1 MEQTCRRGRRGRQA
15 CSDYVFDDVKPSCPV
30 VCGLRMA
37 REEPRK
43 STIDILHRKTTVGE
57 HVHGR
62 PEKHLCADWSEADH
76 HKVPSSEGLTDLM
89 AMLQSDDPCVS
100 VLGCALRVRW
110 VDDSMRSSEVQHDRH
125 FT

>member
-1 MEQTCRRGRRGRQA
+1 MEQTRRRGRRGRQSR
-15 CSDYVFDDVKPSCPV
+15 SDYVFDDVKPSCPV

-43 STIDILHRKTTVGE
+43 STIDILQRKSTIRKQVHR
-57 HVHGR
+57 R
-62 PEKHLCADWSEADH
+62 PQKRLCADWSEANH
-76 HKVPSSEGLTDLM
+76 HKVPGSEGLTDLM

-100 VLGCALRVRW
+100 VLGYALRVRW
-110 VDDSMRSSEVQHDRH
+110 VDDSVRGGEVQHDRD

>member
-1 MEQTCRRGRRGRQA
+1 
-15 CSDYVFDDVKPSCPV
+15 
-30 VCGLRMA
+30 MA
-37 REEPRK
+37 REEPRE
-43 STIDILHRKTTVGE
+43 STIDILQSKSTIRE
-57 HVHGR
+57 QVHWR
-62 PEKHLCADWSEADH
+62 PQKHLGADWSAANH
-76 HKVPSSEGLTDLM
+76 HKVPSSESLTDMM